1 MLLKRRF
8 LDGIADGSISLVF
21 RRWRKPTV
29 KAGGTLKTA
38 VGVLAIDEVE
48 TIPAAKITTVDAKR
62 AGYSSLDELK
72 AELSKREDGDVYR
85 IKVRHVGADPRIALR
100 SKSRIGDDEFDALL
114 ARLQRMDSAAP
125 WTRRTLSLIARHPGR
140 RAAEL
145 AAELKQETTPFKL
158 NVRKLK
164 ALGLTES
171 LEVGYRLSPRGRAV
185 LARLGK

>member
-38 VGVLAIDEVE
+38 VGVLAIDSAEI
-48 TIPAAKITTVDAKR
+48 IPLVAITAANAQR
-62 AGYSSLDELK
+62 AGYSSLAELK
-72 AELSKREDGDVYR
+72 AELSKRDEGDVYR

-100 SKSRIGDDEFDALL
+100 SKSRIGSDELDALV
-114 ARLQRMDSAAP
+114 ARLQRLDSAAP
-125 WTRRTLSLIARHPGR
+125 WVTRTLGLIARHPGR

-145 AAELKQETTPFKL
+145 ADELGQETAPFKL

-171 LEVGYRLSPRGRAV
+171 LEMGYRLSPRGRTV

>member
-38 VGVLAIDEVE
+38 VGVLAIDGVE
-48 TIPAAKITTVDAKR
+48 IVPVAAITAVNAKR

-72 AELSKREDGDVYR
+72 AELSKRDEGDVYR
-85 IKVRHVGADPRIALR
+85 IKVRHVGADPRIGLR
-100 SKSRIGDDEFDALL
+100 SKSRIGSDEFDALL
-114 ARLQRMDSAAP
+114 ERLKRLDGTTP
-125 WTRRTLSLIARHPGR
+125 WVKHTLTLIARHPER

-145 AAELKQETTPFKL
+145 AAELRQETAPFKL

-171 LEVGYRLSPRGRAV
+171 LEVGYRLSPRGRTV
-185 LARLGK
+185 LAQLGK

>member
-8 LDGIADGSISLVF
+8 LDGIVDGSISLVF

-48 TIPAAKITTVDAKR
+48 STPLSKVRAVDAKR

-72 AELSKREDGDVYR
+72 AELSKRDEGDVYR
-85 IKVRHVGADPRIALR
+85 IKVRYVGADPRIALR
-100 SKSRIGDDEFDALL
+100 SKSRIGSGEFDALL
-114 ARLQRMDSAAP
+114 VHLQRWDGTTP
-125 WTRRTLSLIARHPGR
+125 WVRRTLGLIERHPGR
-140 RAAEL
+140 RAGDL
-145 AAELKQETTPFKL
+145 AAELKQETAPFKL

-171 LEVGYRLSPRGRAV
+171 LEVGYRLAPRGRAV
-185 LARLGK
+185 LARLGR

>member
-48 TIPAAKITTVDAKR
+48 TIPLAKITAANAKR
-62 AGYSSLDELK
+62 AGYPSLDALK
-72 AELSKREDGDVYR
+72 AELSQRDDGDVYR

-100 SKSRIGDDEFDALL
+100 TKSRIGSGEFDVLI
-114 ARLQRMDSAAP
+114 ARLQRMDGAAP
-125 WTRRTLSLIARHPGR
+125 WTRRTLGLIARHPGR

-145 AAELKQETTPFKL
+145 ASDLKQETACFKL

-171 LEVGYRLSPRGRAV
+171 LEVGYRLSPRGRTV

>member
-8 LDGIADGSISLVF
+8 LDGIVDGSISLIF

-38 VGVLAIDEVE
+38 IGVLAIEEVDVVPLT
-48 TIPAAKITTVDAKR
+48 TITALNAKR

-72 AELSKREDGDVYR
+72 AELSKRGEGDVYR

-100 SKSRIGDDEFDALL
+100 SKSRIGSVEFVALL
-114 ARLQRMDSAAP
+114 ARLQRLDGTTP
-125 WTRRTLSLIARHPGR
+125 WVKRTLALIARHPGR

-145 AAELKQETTPFKL
+145 AAELKQQTAPFKL

-164 ALGLTES
+164 AFGLTES
-171 LEVGYRLSPRGRAV
+171 LEVGYRLSPRGRTV

>member
-1 MLLKRRF
+1 MLLKRHL

-21 RRWRKPTV
+21 RRWCKPTV

-48 TIPAAKITTVDAKR
+48 TIPVTKVTVVDAKQ
-62 AGYSSLDELK
+62 AGYSSLVELM
-72 AELSKREDGDVYR
+72 AELSQRDTGDVYR
-85 IKVRHVGADPRIALR
+85 IKVRHLGADPRIALR
-100 SKSRIGDDEFDALL
+100 RKSRIGTDEFDALL
-114 ARLQRMDSAAP
+114 VRLQRLDGITP
-125 WTRRTLSLIARHPGR
+125 WAKRTLALIARHPGR

-145 AAELKQETTPFKL
+145 AAELGQETAPFKL

-164 ALGLTES
+164 AFGLTES
-171 LEVGYRLSPRGRAV
+171 LEVGYRLSPRGRTV

>member
-8 LDGIADGSISLVF
+8 LDGIADGTISLVF

-48 TIPAAKITTVDAKR
+48 TIPLAKITAANAKR

-72 AELSKREDGDVYR
+72 AELSKRDEGDVYR

-114 ARLQRMDSAAP
+114 QRMDSAAP
-125 WTRRTLSLIARHPGR
+125 WIRRTLDLIARHPGR

-145 AAELKQETTPFKL
+145 ATELKQETAPFKL

-171 LEVGYRLSPRGRAV
+171 LEVGYRLSPRGRTV

>member
-8 LDGIADGSISLVF
+8 LDGLADGSISLAF

-38 VGVLAIDEVE
+38 VGVLAIHEVE
-48 TIPAAKITTVDAKR
+48 TIPLTKITAASAKR

-72 AELSKREDGDVYR
+72 AELSKRDDGDVYR
-85 IKVRHVGADPRIALR
+85 IKLRHVGADPRIALR
-100 SKSRIGDDEFDALL
+100 RKSRINSDEFDALI
-114 ARLQRMDSAAP
+114 ARLQQLDSAAP
-125 WTRRTLSLIARHPGR
+125 WVRRTLDLIARHPGR

-145 AAELKQETTPFKL
+145 ATELNQQTGPFKL

-171 LEVGYRLSPRGRAV
+171 LEVGYRLSPRGRTV
-185 LARLGK
+185 LDRLGK

>member
-1 MLLKRRF
+1 MLLKRPF
-8 LDGIADGSISLVF
+8 LDGIVDGSISLVF

-38 VGVLAIDEVE
+38 AGVLAIDEVE
-48 TIPAAKITTVDAKR
+48 AISLAKITAANARR

-72 AELSKREDGDVYR
+72 VELSKRNEGDVYR
-85 IKVRHVGADPRIALR
+85 IKVRHAGADPRIALR
-100 SKSRIGDDEFDALL
+100 SKSRMGSGEFDALL
-114 ARLQRMDSAAP
+114 VRLQRLDGTTP
-125 WTRRTLSLIARHPGR
+125 WVRRILDLIARHPGR

-145 AAELKQETTPFKL
+145 AAELRQETAPFKL

-185 LARLGK
+185 LARLGM

>member
-21 RRWRKPTV
+21 RRWHKPTV

-48 TIPAAKITTVDAKR
+48 TIPVAKITAVDAKR

-72 AELSKREDGDVYR
+72 AELSKHDEGDVYR
-85 IKVRHVGADPRIALR
+85 IKVRRIGADPRIALR
-100 SKSRIGDDEFDALL
+100 SKSRIGSDEFDALL
-114 ARLQRMDSAAP
+114 ARLQRMDGAAA
-125 WTRRTLSLIARHPGR
+125 WTRRTLDLIACHPGR

-145 AAELKQETTPFKL
+145 ATALKQETAPFKL

>member
-1 MLLKRRF
+1 
-8 LDGIADGSISLVF
+8 
-21 RRWRKPTV
+21 
-29 KAGGTLKTA
+29 LKTA

-48 TIPAAKITTVDAKR
+48 TVPLAKITAVNAKR

-72 AELSKREDGDVYR
+72 AELLRRDEGDVYR
-85 IKVRHVGADPRIALR
+85 VKFRHVGADPRIALR
-100 SKSRIGDDEFDALL
+100 AKSKIGRDEFDMLI
-114 ARLQRMDSAAP
+114 ARLQRLDGSAP
-125 WTRRTLSLIARHPGR
+125 WAKRTLALIARHPGR

-145 AAELKQETTPFKL
+145 AAELKQQTASFKL

-171 LEVGYRLSPRGRAV
+171 LEVGYRLSPRGRTV

>member
-48 TIPAAKITTVDAKR
+48 TVSPTRITAANARR
-62 AGYSSLDELK
+62 AGYSSLTELK
-72 AELSKREDGDVYR
+72 AELSKRNEGDIYR

-100 SKSRIGDDEFDALL
+100 TRSRIGSGEFETLL
-114 ARLQRMDSAAP
+114 VRLQRLDGTTP
-125 WTRRTLSLIARHPGR
+125 WVRRTLGLIERHPGR

-145 AAELKQETTPFKL
+145 AAELGQETAPFKL
-158 NVRKLK
+158 DVRKLK

>member
-8 LDGIADGSISLVF
+8 LDGIAEGAISLVF

-29 KAGGTLKTA
+29 KAGGSLKTA
-38 VGVLAIDEVE
+38 VGVLAIDAVDIVAPA
-48 TIPAAKITTVDAKR
+48 TITSRDANR

-72 AELSKREDGDVYR
+72 AELSKRDEGNVYR
-85 IKVRHVGADPRIALR
+85 IKVRHLGADPRIALR
-100 SKSRIGDDEFDALL
+100 AKPKISGDDFETLRT
-114 ARLQRMDSAAP
+114 RLQRMDGAAP
-125 WTRRTLSLIARHPGR
+125 WTRRTLDLIARHPGR

-145 AAELKQETTPFKL
+145 AAEFVQQTAPFKL

-164 ALGLTES
+164 TLGLTES

-185 LARLGK
+185 LARFRK